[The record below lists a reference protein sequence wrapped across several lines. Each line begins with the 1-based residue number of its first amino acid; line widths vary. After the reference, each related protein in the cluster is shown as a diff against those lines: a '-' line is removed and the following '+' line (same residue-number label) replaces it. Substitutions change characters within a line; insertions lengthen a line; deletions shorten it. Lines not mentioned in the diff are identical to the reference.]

1 MLIRLKNIFYPLD
14 KKDYY
19 KLVLLFILIL
29 AATFLELVGI
39 SLIIPILTIFIGDD
53 YLKYTK
59 FIFFVDINSKM
70 HALTLALT
78 LFLVIY
84 FLKLFV
90 MIGLTYFQTIF
101 SFDLYRKISQRIFKN
116 YLFKDYLFHISA
128 NSSNLL
134 RNVTSESNMYAFGL
148 ILPVVALISDFI
160 IFISI
165 SMLLIFYSLTTSIIA
180 IILFSITSYIIFRL
194 TSFNLKTIGTLR
206 QFHSAKMIKQVNEG
220 LGSIKEIILYKLQN
234 FFLKKFN
241 THNNEYAKSGKL
253 KNIITDLP
261 RIILEF
267 VTVVVFISAIFFLI
281 KQGKSIS
288 EVMVVLG
295 VFAFA
300 SFRLLPSIVKLI
312 KSFQTIKYNLP
323 VLDLIL
329 KELKK
334 DNDPIIK
341 NDRNKITIEN
351 KFEFQN
357 LKFKN
362 LYYSYNLNE
371 DVKNILT
378 DINFTI
384 NKKDKVGIQGES
396 GSGKTTLI
404 NLIIGLLNNYE
415 GEIILNGQK
424 FENNIL
430 NLQNK
435 IGYIPQSVYL
445 ADESILFNITLED
458 EKNVNFEKLQRI
470 LSTVELVNFV
480 NMLPDKIHTIIGE
493 RGSKLSGG
501 QCQRIGIARALYREP
516 SIIILDEATNAL
528 DEITENKILSS
539 IFNKN
544 PEKTIIIISHN
555 KSALKYCNKIFEMNS
570 NKLNLISKQ

>member
-1 MLIRLKNIFYPLD
+1 
-14 KKDYY
+14 
-19 KLVLLFILIL
+19 
-29 AATFLELVGI
+29 
-39 SLIIPILTIFIGDD
+39 
-53 YLKYTK
+53 
-59 FIFFVDINSKM
+59 
-70 HALTLALT
+70 

-84 FLKLFV
+84 FIKLFV
-90 MIGLTYFQTIF
+90 MIGLTYFQTTF
-101 SFDLYRKISQRIFKN
+101 SFDLYKKISQRIFKN
-116 YLFKDYLFHISA
+116 YLFENYLFHIST

-134 RNVTSESNMYAFGL
+134 RNVASESNMYAFGL

-165 SMLLIFYSLTTSIIA
+165 SMLLLFYSLTTSIIA

-234 FFLKKFN
+234 FFLKKFIS
-241 THNNEYAKSGKL
+241 HNNEYAKSGKL

-267 VTVVVFISAIFFLI
+267 VTVAVFISAIFFLI

-323 VLDLIL
+323 VLYLIL
-329 KELKK
+329 RELKNV
-334 DNDPIIK
+334 NDPILKDNK
-341 NDRNKITIEN
+341 NEISIEN

-357 LKFKN
+357 LELKN
-362 LYYSYNLNE
+362 LNYSYNLNDE
-371 DVKNILT
+371 VKNVLT
-378 DINFTI
+378 DVNLII

-424 FENNIL
+424 LEKNIL

-458 EKNVNFEKLQRI
+458 EKNVNFEKLKRI
-470 LSTVELVNFV
+470 LNTVELGNFV
-480 NMLPDKIHTIIGE
+480 DKLPDKIHTIIGE

-516 SIIILDEATNAL
+516 SIIIFDEATNAL
-528 DEITENKILSS
+528 DKTTENKILST

-555 KSALKYCNKIFEMNS
+555 KSTLKYCNKIFEMNK
-570 NKLNLISKQ
+570 NKLNLQLNKS